1 MVKDQLIR
9 WILLLAKIRNRSA
22 PGTKLTLLV
31 VGQLLFGCTGD
42 QKADLTIAV
51 SANMQFAMEELV
63 ENFNQQSGMHCVT
76 VVSSSGKLTAQILN
90 GAPFDVFV
98 SADLQY
104 PEKLYQAGLTTT
116 PPQIY
121 GNGKLVLWTTLQQK
135 PLSLEILNHPQI
147 NHIAIPNPNTA
158 PFGKAAQQ
166 ALGHYGLIDSVKTK
180 LVYAESISQVNQFVF
195 SGVAEVGFTSMSV
208 VLSSAFRDR
217 GNWIEIK
224 QDSYT
229 LLNQA
234 AVIIKNH
241 NSDKSQQ
248 FLQFLFSFEGENILD
263 RYGLK

>member
-1 MVKDQLIR
+1 MVKNCLSR
-9 WILLLAKIRNRSA
+9 WIILIAQIKNRSA
-22 PGTKLTLLV
+22 ALTILV
-31 VGQLLFGCTGD
+31 VGQLLLGCTED

-63 ENFNQQSGMHCVT
+63 ENFNQQSGMLCVT

-98 SADLQY
+98 SADLEY
-104 PEKLYQAGLTTT
+104 PEKLYQADLTTA

-121 GNGKLVLWTTLQQK
+121 GTGKLVLWTNLKQK
-135 PLSLEILNHPQI
+135 PLSIDILSDPQTK
-147 NHIAIPNPNTA
+147 HIAVPNPNTA

-166 ALGHYGLIDSVKTK
+166 ALSHYRLIDAVKAK
-180 LVYAESISQVNQFVF
+180 LVYAESISQANQFVF

-208 VLSSAFRDR
+208 VLSSAFQDR
-217 GNWIEIK
+217 GNWIEIS
-224 QDSYT
+224 QDSYAQ
-229 LLNQA
+229 LDQA
-234 AVIIKNH
+234 AVIIKNR

-248 FLQFLFSFEGENILD
+248 FLQFLLSSEGENILD